1 MNAVAH
7 AALVVGVTAV
17 CASACG
23 HAGGSASSGP
33 PASPAS
39 AAAVPSSSAATGTT
53 TETQH
58 DPTGDAVKD
67 TRAWLRALPANVAPG
82 VSPRAAL
89 MPKSHGQVLV
99 VGLTIQGPTVLQRR
113 WACRFLYPHFRRVLP
128 IGNVKAV
135 IFMRLF
141 GGHEFVGSTYA
152 GDTRACADT
161 KAETAA
167 G

>member
-1 MNAVAH
+1 
-7 AALVVGVTAV
+7 
-17 CASACG
+17 
-23 HAGGSASSGP
+23 
-33 PASPAS
+33 
-39 AAAVPSSSAATGTT
+39 
-53 TETQH
+53 
-58 DPTGDAVKD
+58 
-67 TRAWLRALPANVAPG
+67 
-82 VSPRAAL
+82 

>member
-1 MNAVAH
+1 M
-7 AALVVGVTAV
+7 TAV

-23 HAGGSASSGP
+23 QAGGSASSDA

-39 AAAVPSSSAATGTT
+39 AAARSIFVGGDWDPIAT
-53 TETQH
+53 QP

-67 TRAWLRALPANVAPG
+67 TRAWLRALPANVALG

-99 VGLTIQGPTVLQRR
+99 VGLTIEGPTVLQRR

-128 IGNVKAV
+128 IGKVKAV
-135 IFMRLF
+135 MFMRLF
-141 GGHEFVGSTYA
+141 GRNGWVGSTYA

-161 KAETAA
+161 KVETSA